1 MPKCKWLKRL
11 AALLPVVF
19 LPQCFFTLQL
29 VYGYYFFAAGGP
41 MLGEKFFCWWTAAG
55 GDEFFGAGAL
65 HDLNRRMILRFIE
78 K

>member
-1 MPKCKWLKRL
+1 MQL
-11 AALLPVVF
+11 AQTFSGVVASGFFYRSGSVNYLTAGLWVLF
-19 LPQCFFTLQL
+19 L
-29 VYGYYFFAAGGP
+29 AAGGP

-55 GDEFFGAGAL
+55 ADEFFGAGAQ